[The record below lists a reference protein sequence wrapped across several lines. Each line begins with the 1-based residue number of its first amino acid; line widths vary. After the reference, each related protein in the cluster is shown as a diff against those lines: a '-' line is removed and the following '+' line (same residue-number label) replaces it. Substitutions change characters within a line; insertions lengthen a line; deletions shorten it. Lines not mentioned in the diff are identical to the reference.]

1 MNPFYTDLMD
11 RFHELHS
18 DIEKAL
24 DALPAEAL
32 DWKPGAEM
40 NSTSVL
46 ITHLTGAERFLVGD
60 IVMGESSQRDRQAEF
75 HAEGVGKEALRQR
88 LHETDA
94 YTSTALE
101 TLSLSDL
108 EAPRKHPRDGHQLSV
123 GWALLHALEHVA
135 THAGHLDITVQLW
148 QQRVPEGKQE

>member
-11 RFHELHS
+11 RFHELHT

-40 NSTSVL
+40 NSASVL
-46 ITHLTGAERFLVGD
+46 ITHLSGAERFLVGD
-60 IVMGESSQRDRQAEF
+60 IVMGLSSRRDREAEF

-88 LHETDA
+88 LHETEA
-94 YTSTALE
+94 YTKSALE
-101 TLSLSDL
+101 TLS
-108 EAPRKHPRDGHQLSV
+108 DGRQISV

-148 QQRVPEGKQE
+148 QQRRTGGKRKEKD